1 LLAFEL
7 GVLGWQNDNGIA
19 RSNLALCVM
28 SERLGRLGVLLAWAQ
43 CNGIL
48 VCYAASYASK
58 FEAAEIDQLI
68 SNTIASHVTPHVS
81 STSCAFS
88 DAVKN

>member
-1 LLAFEL
+1 
-7 GVLGWQNDNGIA
+7 VND
-19 RSNLALCVM
+19 SVDWVYY
-28 SERLGRLGVLLAWAQ
+28 SPGR
-43 CNGIL
+43 IL

-68 SNTIASHVTPHVS
+68 SNTIVSHVTPHVN

-88 DAVKN
+88 DAVKIDQLIQTIPI